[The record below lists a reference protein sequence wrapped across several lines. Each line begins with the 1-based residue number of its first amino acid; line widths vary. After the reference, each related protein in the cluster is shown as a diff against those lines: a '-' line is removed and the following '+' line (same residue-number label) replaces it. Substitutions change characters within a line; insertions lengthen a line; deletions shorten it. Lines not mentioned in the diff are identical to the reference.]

1 MGLDTKLY
9 EIFRPLDHI
18 PFIGP
23 IFHDRESSLTKVRK
37 LTSLSMVERRSS
49 EQSAA
54 GDDEMESSTA

>member
-1 MGLDTKLY
+1 MGLNTKLY

-23 IFHDRESSLTKVRK
+23 IFHDRESLLTKAQR
-37 LTSLSMVERRSS
+37 LTSLLMVERRSS

-54 GDDEMESSTA
+54 GDEEME